1 MNGRQTADDAL
12 SPPPSIAVIIVN
24 YATADLALAAA
35 ASALAQRIPG
45 TPARPDRALHVHI
58 LDNASPGGDALHLA
72 REIAARGW
80 QDRVTLWP
88 EPVNHGFGRG
98 NNRVLDALCRLPD
111 PPGYVLLLNP
121 DAMLEEGAL
130 ARLATL
136 LDQRADVVGV
146 GAGISKPDG
155 RPVTAAFRF
164 PSLLGEFETAACFGP
179 VSRALHRHRI
189 PLSPDHP
196 QGPVDWVSGAAVLFR
211 LAALREVG
219 FFDPAFFLYYEE
231 VDLMRRLRARGGVI
245 WHLPSA
251 RACHVEGAATGVA
264 SGRIRRKPAYW
275 FQSWHLYHLRA
286 TGRPRALLAALA
298 HMAGAVVNILQSRL
312 RGSPPAMAQSYL
324 RDFVRGALLPLVR
337 GNGLSHD

>member
-35 ASALAQRIPG
+35 ASAL
-45 TPARPDRALHVHI
+45 THSLLDRALHIHI
-58 LDNASPGGDALHLA
+58 LDNASPGDDARILA

-88 EPVNHGFGRG
+88 EPINHGFGRG
-98 NNRVLDALCRLPD
+98 NNRVLDALSRLPD

-121 DAMLEEGAL
+121 DAMLEDDAL

-136 LDQRADVVGV
+136 LDQRDDVVGV

-179 VSRALHRHRI
+179 ISRALHRHRI

-196 QGPVDWVSGAAVLFR
+196 EGPVDWVSGAAVLFR
-211 LAALREVG
+211 LTALRDVG

-251 RACHVEGAATGVA
+251 RVRHVEGAATGVA
-264 SGRIRRKPAYW
+264 SGLIRRKPAYW
-275 FQSWHLYHLRA
+275 FQSWQIYHRHA
-286 TGRPRALLAALA
+286 AGRPRALLTALA
-298 HMAGAVVNILQSRL
+298 HLAGAVVNSVQTRL
-312 RGSPPAMAQSYL
+312 RGSRPALPPSYL
-324 RDFVRGALLPLVR
+324 RDFTRGALLPLMR
-337 GNGLSHD
+337 GGKVSHD